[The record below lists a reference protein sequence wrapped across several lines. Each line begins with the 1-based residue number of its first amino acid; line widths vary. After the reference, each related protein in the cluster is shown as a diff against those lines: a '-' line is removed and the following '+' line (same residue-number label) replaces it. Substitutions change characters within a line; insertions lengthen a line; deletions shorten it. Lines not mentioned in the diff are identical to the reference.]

1 MADEVGSAALQS
13 GQKIIEVGAEWIFIP
28 LYPPIC
34 PSYPSNI
41 CGASLPEA
49 FRQAHCV
56 FGGSLLN
63 VQVAVLCR
71 LHPSIQRSYGIFS
84 LVQSNVHGI
93 KLFRTYSIFDK
104 LKPLADI
111 YSFLLLISDSGLRF
125 IAFSSCSLEIWVYI

>member
-63 VQVAVLCR
+63 VQFAVLCR
-71 LHPSIQRSYGIFS
+71 LHPSIQRSVRYLQFGS
-84 LVQSNVHGI
+84 VQCPWDQAFPY
-93 KLFRTYSIFDK
+93 LFDF
-104 LKPLADI
+104 
-111 YSFLLLISDSGLRF
+111 
-125 IAFSSCSLEIWVYI
+125 